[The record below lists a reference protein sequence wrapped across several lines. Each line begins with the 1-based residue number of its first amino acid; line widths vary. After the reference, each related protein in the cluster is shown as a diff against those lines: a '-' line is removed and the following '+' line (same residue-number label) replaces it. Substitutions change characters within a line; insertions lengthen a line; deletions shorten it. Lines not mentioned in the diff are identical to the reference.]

1 MYELCTGAITFDK
14 EICLVAM
21 AKCPDCEA
29 DIEVSDDAMMGEILS
44 CPDCGLD
51 LEVKT
56 VASQKVEL
64 EKLAIEKEDWGE

>member
-1 MYELCTGAITFDK
+1 M
-14 EICLVAM
+14 AM

-29 DIEVSDDAMMGEILS
+29 DIEVADDAMMGELLS

-56 VASQKVEL
+56 IASQKVEL

>member
-1 MYELCTGAITFDK
+1 M
-14 EICLVAM
+14 AM
-21 AKCPDCEA
+21 TKCPDCEA
-29 DIEVSDDAMMGEILS
+29 DIDVADDAMTGEILS

-56 VASQKVEL
+56 ISPQTVEL